1 MFGFCGICGRISGVR
16 QCTKSCPTLVTPWTV
31 ACQAPLS
38 TGFSRQEYWS
48 GLPFPSPRIVFL
60 SRKAYSL
67 IFRNCPHL
75 RTVWVTTMGPW
86 GYHQIILF
94 AQLLKEIAFKKH
106 KEAVTKGVKDNYI
119 QEDSVS
125 SLFLLTLCNLLHTR
139 NPGSKSQYCFLKTKE
154 F

>member
-1 MFGFCGICGRISGVR
+1 MSNSFITSWTIARLLSPQNFPGKNTGVG
-16 QCTKSCPTLVTPWTV
+16 CHFL
-31 ACQAPLS
+31 L
-38 TGFSRQEYWS
+38 
-48 GLPFPSPRIVFL
+48 RIVFL

-86 GYHQIILF
+86 GYHQIVLF